1 MITKQ
6 DHKTQEKYVYRT
18 PQGTYKVSVLL
29 TNPRTGKRVRR
40 SAQNLPTLQAAI
52 QVREEL
58 VAEIRGEQVQA
69 PARPIL
75 SGYAADWVERRAE
88 WLSPAAAR
96 TYRRI
101 IKHYIIPPIGDIYI
115 DVFER
120 RDVLDW
126 VRWAEARTSIHG
138 QAYADQTL
146 KKWYRVLVTML
157 KDMAADHQLPD
168 PTRRVRPPSSSR
180 RRVRET
186 RTLTMSQLARV
197 IDAAREHTP
206 KRYAEVLTMAYTGMR
221 SGEVWALHWD
231 DLDDYSAHVHQTVSD
246 GRIKDTTK
254 TGYER
259 HAYLPQVV
267 RDAIAAHRLD
277 MIRRQHR
284 GLSSGLVFPSRDGT
298 PRLPGSMRKPMD
310 KIAKKAGI
318 EQRLGPQVLRRTFNT
333 LMVEAGVDRLVL
345 RSQMGHSD
353 EEMTAHYFDGHLEQK
368 QEVIERV
375 FEGVV

>member
-6 DHKTQEKYVYRT
+6 DHKTQEKYIYRT

-29 TNPRTGKRVRR
+29 TSPKTGKRVRR
-40 SAQNLPTLQAAI
+40 SAQNLPTIQAAI
-52 QVREEL
+52 QAREEL

-75 SGYAADWVERRAE
+75 SGYAVDWVERRAE
-88 WLSPAAAR
+88 WLSPAATR

-101 IKHYIIPPIGDIYI
+101 IRHYIIPTIGDIYI
-115 DVFER
+115 DAFER

-126 VRWAEARTSIHG
+126 VRWAEAQTTRNG

-146 KKWYRVLVTML
+146 KKWHRVLVTML
-157 KDMAADHQLPD
+157 KDMAADYQLQD
-168 PTRRVRPPSSSR
+168 PTQRVRPPASSR

-206 KRYAEVLTMAYTGMR
+206 TRYAEVLTMAYTGMR
-221 SGEVWALHWD
+221 SGEVWALSWD
-231 DLDDYSAHVHQTVSD
+231 DLDDSSAHVHQTVSD
-246 GRIKDTTK
+246 GHIKDTTK

-259 HAYLPQVV
+259 HAYLPQAV
-267 RDAIAAHRLD
+267 RDAIAEHRRD

-284 GLSSGLVFPSRDGT
+284 GLSSGLVFPSTEGT
-298 PRLPGSMRKPMD
+298 PRTPGSMRKAMT
-310 KIAKKAGI
+310 KIATKAGLQ
-318 EQRLGPQVLRRTFNT
+318 QRIGPQVFRRTFNT

-368 QEVIERV
+368 QEVIERLLSK
-375 FEGVV
+375 VV